1 MGRCMKGDKMKKI
14 LICISVLLITVNS
27 YAFGIGVKAFNKE
40 MQGFK
45 GEFREEQMKGF
56 ANLKS
61 EIGIDIRTEIQNT
74 LTMTLNSSINA
85 SMSAYMENN
94 LKAQIEGIKTDITA
108 QIGVGNKSHNQGDIV
123 NDPKIV
129 YGLLLSNS
137 ITVLVMIFV
146 MYKFATIKQERN
158 NLRDWNTNLQLSK
171 KQYKEAIDKIYGSG
185 LNIINND
192 KGEKK

>member
-1 MGRCMKGDKMKKI
+1 MKKI
-14 LICISVLLITVNS
+14 LILVSVLLITSNS
-27 YAFGIGVKAFNKE
+27 YSFGIGVKAFNKE

-45 GEFREEQMKGF
+45 GEFREEQQKGF
-56 ANLKS
+56 ANIRS
-61 EIGIDIRTEIQNT
+61 EIKTDIKTEIQNT
-74 LTMTLNSSINA
+74 LTMTLNTSINA

-108 QIGVGNKSHNQGDIV
+108 QIGVGNKSHNQGDII
-123 NDPKIV
+123 NDAKIT

-137 ITVLVMIFV
+137 ITVIIMIFM

-171 KQYKEAIDKIYGSG
+171 KKYKAAVDKIYGSDTTIVSVKEET
-185 LNIINND
+185 N
-192 KGEKK
+192 E